1 MKVYLAVLVLLGWFA
16 LIAQFCISLSS
27 GLAPT
32 AELII
37 RYFSYF
43 TITTNIMVA
52 LCSTTLLFV
61 PQSKW
66 GSFFS
71 RQTIQAAITVYIVI
85 VGIIYNT
92 ILRFI
97 WDPNGLQRIV
107 DELLHL
113 IIPILFL
120 IYWFVFV
127 LKDRLKWN
135 SFWPWLIYPLVY
147 VIYIFIRGSFSGFYP
162 YPFLDVPQFG
172 FSQVLINSL
181 GITLAFVVVSL
192 LFIGFG
198 KRTST
203 KRTSSN

>member
-1 MKVYLAVLVLLGWFA
+1 MRPYLAVLALMAWFA
-16 LIAQFCISLSS
+16 LIAQFCINLS
-27 GLAPT
+27 GGAAPT
-32 AELII
+32 VELIV

-43 TITTNIMVA
+43 TITTNIMVV
-52 LCSTTLLFV
+52 LCSSTLLFI

-71 RQTIQAAITVYIVI
+71 RQTTQAAITVYIVI
-85 VGIIYNT
+85 VGVIYNS

-97 WDPNGLQRIV
+97 WDPKGLQRIV

-127 LKDRLKWN
+127 LKDKLKWS

-147 VIYIFIRGSFSGFYP
+147 VIYVFIRGAFSGFYP
-162 YPFLDVPQFG
+162 YPFLDVTKVGYPK
-172 FSQVLINSL
+172 VLTNSL
-181 GITLAFVVVSL
+181 GITLAFVAVSL
-192 LFIGFG
+192 LFIGIG
-198 KRTST
+198 KWRNKTSG
-203 KRTSSN
+203 K